1 MTNSLDKKY
10 QRNCIILMEIIIFN
24 RKITKNYFQINRK
37 AIEKNSK
44 KPFFNKKHIYFLKK
58 TELIFLTY
66 KKFKKDLF

>member
-24 RKITKNYFQINRK
+24 RKITKKYFQINRK
-37 AIEKNSK
+37 AIEKIVKNH
-44 KPFFNKKHIYFLKK
+44 FFNKKHIYFLKK